1 MLFHHSQFNSREELI
16 WAVVGSICVP
26 FVFIRDFP
34 IKCGEDVSSCSCS
47 ISIAVSDTIHIIQS
61 CAVLMMGSL
70 LLLTSIDAGDIIM

>member
-34 IKCGEDVSSCSCS
+34 IKCGEDVSSCSISSSAVADKHHTIMCS
-47 ISIAVSDTIHIIQS
+47 IDDGIIVAS
-61 CAVLMMGSL
+61 RF
-70 LLLTSIDAGDIIM
+70 